1 MYLGLGQVSRLTKMS
16 LSSVVVGYQTLK
28 GFCHSF
34 FVHRRIE
41 HLESLNAGEREPPAT
56 LPITDG
62 SRASSQGSLDGIGGA
77 TTTAIQLGAPPGA
90 MLSNTLG
97 TTVVV
102 TTSAGSVQQG
112 GPVAHRRG
120 SVSPDEEVQCC
131 PDRHI
136 SCPL

>member
-1 MYLGLGQVSRLTKMS
+1 MSRLTKMS

>member
-1 MYLGLGQVSRLTKMS
+1 MLVN
-16 LSSVVVGYQTLK
+16 
-28 GFCHSF
+28 
-34 FVHRRIE
+34 
-41 HLESLNAGEREPPAT
+41 ESLLPHS
-56 LPITDG
+56 PITDG

-112 GPVAHRRG
+112 GPVAHRCG
-120 SVSPDEEVQCC
+120 SVSPDEEVHSVVLI
-131 PDRHI
+131 DI
-136 SCPL
+136 SLVSVRYILAFMGKVRS